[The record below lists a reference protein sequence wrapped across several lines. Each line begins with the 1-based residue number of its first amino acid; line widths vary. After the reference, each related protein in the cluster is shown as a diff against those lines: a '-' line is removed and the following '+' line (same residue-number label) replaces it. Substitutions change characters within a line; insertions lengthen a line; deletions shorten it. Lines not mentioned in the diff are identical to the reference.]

1 MLIGTAINCLFPGLA
16 AAFAIYYWQKPAPP
30 GVRDYW
36 LVYCAATVLGAISM
50 WWTPYFRGTD
60 QKTRDLYTKMYA
72 GTRQVLPPHG
82 DNPRPNLMHLFLHTL
97 GAINLVLAAALWL

>member
-1 MLIGTAINCLFPGLA
+1 M
-16 AAFAIYYWQKPAPP
+16 
-30 GVRDYW
+30 
-36 LVYCAATVLGAISM
+36 YCAATVLGAISM